1 MSWECRSQKA
11 NKQLVHLSE
20 SGMHELSDSTNDDEQ
35 EDGRERERER
45 EKERDECTWRWPH
58 LM

>member
-35 EDGRERERER
+35 EDGREKERER
-45 EKERDECTWRWPH
+45 EMSAHGDGHT
-58 LM
+58 